1 MKIETPPLEAGEPSR
16 ECDEIVGLILAD
28 RFDPAGVS
36 FGSYLDWLGEHG
48 LDGSGVAIAVVDS
61 GVAADHPSLA
71 GRVRDL
77 AGKASWHGTAM
88 AALAAGGDLS
98 ERDERGF
105 HYGLGVAPKVE
116 ILAQDRFLPPAEVC
130 RQTAREAS
138 PSRLRVS
145 IQSNSFGKGTCD
157 PMDYGSEE
165 ARYDGLARNALPD
178 GPEPRSFLICFAAG
192 NEGDKGLT
200 RPAGAK
206 NVLVVGST
214 PVHRPRDGGIEAER
228 IDRVH
233 RGAYATGHSASG
245 IGNCGDGR
253 IRPHVVAPGEWAA
266 SANCGAQPGEKK
278 YLSPLY
284 TWAGGTSAAT
294 AVAAGAAALL
304 VQWFRR
310 EAGVDPSPALLR
322 AMLVN
327 GAIDL
332 GDEGPIPNRRQGW
345 GRISIENV
353 VRRGEARAY
362 CDQTEI
368 FTRAGEVR
376 EWKVWI
382 ADPSTPLKV
391 TLGWTDPPGVP
402 GSGTASR
409 PAIVHRLLLRVEHE
423 GRVYF
428 GNRFAE
434 GWSVP
439 GGEEQE
445 VRDNLQNVYLRPG
458 REGEA
463 KISILVLGLE
473 IDALTLAAEPP
484 RQDFALWVSNGI
496 PEGEERRGEEV
507 APLLAGFD
515 GQAAG
520 GGGITTIGQS
530 TRSRIVASPLGAST
544 ADLACSR
551 SQATAARIGRRSG
564 FGGFL
569 VTR

>member
-1 MKIETPPLEAGEPSR
+1 MKSSPSEAPDPSS
-16 ECDEIVGLILAD
+16 ECDESVGLILGNLH
-28 RFDPAGVS
+28 DPAGVT

-48 LDGSGVAIAVVDS
+48 LDGSGVAVAVVDS
-61 GVAADHPSLA
+61 GVAPDHPALA

-77 AGKASWHGTAM
+77 AEKISWHGTAM
-88 AALAAGGDLS
+88 AALAAGSDLS
-98 ERDERGF
+98 EIDERGL
-105 HYGLGVAPKVE
+105 HYGLGVAPKAE
-116 ILAQDRFLPPAEVC
+116 ILAQDRFLSPAEVC
-130 RQTAREAS
+130 RQTAVERS
-138 PSRLRVS
+138 VSGLSVS
-145 IQSNSFGKGTCD
+145 IQSNSFGKGVCD

-165 ARYDGLARNALPD
+165 ALYDALARNADP
-178 GPEPRSFLICFAAG
+178 GGAEPRSFLICFAAG
-192 NEGDKGLT
+192 NEGEKGLT

-206 NVLVVGST
+206 NVLVVGNT
-214 PVHRPRDGGIEAER
+214 PVYRPRDGGIEAER

-266 SANCGAQPGEKK
+266 SANCGAQPGERKF
-278 YLSPLY
+278 LSPLY

-310 EAGVDPSPALLR
+310 EAGADPSPALLR

-327 GAIDL
+327 GAVDL

-345 GRISIENV
+345 GRISVENI
-353 VRRGEARAY
+353 VRRGLARAY

-368 FTRAGEVR
+368 LTRAGESR
-376 EWKVWI
+376 SWKIRI
-382 ADPSTPLKV
+382 ADPALPLKV
-391 TLGWTDPPGVP
+391 TLAWTDPPGVP
-402 GSGTASR
+402 GGGTAER
-409 PAIVHRLLLRVEHE
+409 PALVHRLLLRVEKGVE
-423 GRVYF
+423 VYG

-439 GGEEQE
+439 GGEVTE

-458 REGEA
+458 PEGEA
-463 KISILVLGLE
+463 RISVAALGLE
-473 IDALTLAAEPP
+473 IDALVLAAEPP

-496 PEGEERRGEEV
+496 PEGEERRGVEV

-515 GQAAG
+515 G
-520 GGGITTIGQS
+520 
-530 TRSRIVASPLGAST
+530 
-544 ADLACSR
+544 
-551 SQATAARIGRRSG
+551 
-564 FGGFL
+564 
-569 VTR
+569 